1 MLESVANHMVHAYA
15 IIPHRAHCCPPV
27 RLCWYQVGQVLPH
40 PGESDEQSL
49 AFPLAGESVRFP
61 AHIITLIV
69 VVLDPADGEGSLL
82 THSVGWRS
90 LVRNRLTWVVRPA
103 RVKGLRGL

>member
-1 MLESVANHMVHAYA
+1 MLESVAGQMVHAYA
-15 IIPHRAHCCPPV
+15 IILHRAHCCLPV
-27 RLCWYQVGQVLPH
+27 LLRWYQVEQVLPR
-40 PGESDEQSL
+40 PNGSVEQSL
-49 AFPLAGESVRFP
+49 AFPLAGESVRFS
-61 AHIITLIV
+61 AHIITLVV

-82 THSVGWRS
+82 TRSVGRRG

>member
-1 MLESVANHMVHAYA
+1 MLESVAGQMVHAYA
-15 IIPHRAHCCPPV
+15 IILHRAHCCP
-27 RLCWYQVGQVLPH
+27 RLLLRWHQVGQVLPQ
-40 PGESDEQSL
+40 PDGSVEQSL
-49 AFPLAGESVRFP
+49 AFPLAGESVRFS

-82 THSVGWRS
+82 TRSVGGRG
-90 LVRNRLTWVVRPA
+90 LVRNRLTWVVRPT